1 MLIYNNTS
9 EIEPLESILGQER
22 AITAMEMGLKVDNPA
37 YNMYLAGDSGTGK
50 TTYAMKA
57 LKKYALKKSTHKDW
71 CYVYNFENTREPVII
86 DLEKGLGKVFK
97 KDIEKLIETLADEL
111 KDAFESEDFELGKN
125 QLIEDYEREKD
136 VLLKKIKKYGEEK
149 GFKLKNSKVGM
160 VFIPIKDEKEQE
172 EGKEQEKE
180 KENEDASDEEFYK
193 VKRELENMAIQVVY
207 KIRDLEDAAKE
218 ALLELEEEVAKF
230 IIDPHIQI
238 LAEKY
243 SQYEKVQTHLKN
255 MREDILEYVYLFY
268 MDEEELK
275 EKYDKDL
282 FVKYK
287 VNLFV
292 DNGID
297 KEKSPAPVIVEINPS
312 PANLFGKAEFD
323 YNNGN
328 IKTDF
333 TKLIPGAVHKAN
345 GGYLVLYVDQL
356 LRYPLSWDMLK
367 RAIQSRKIGVDTQTS
382 IKPQNMSINMKVIL
396 IGSNYMYNLLYNYDP
411 DFSKYFKVF
420 VDFDNEMD
428 KNEINE
434 DGIAKFIAF
443 QCNKN
448 KIKHFTYD
456 AVQEVVKLSCRIA
469 GDKYKLSTQF
479 NKIMEI
485 VLEGNAY
492 AELREV
498 EYVDKEDVK
507 KAISERRKRVSRI
520 ECKMNESLENGFTLI
535 ETKGQRVGVING
547 LSVLNTG
554 EYSFGRPSRIT
565 VTTSPGSKGIVN
577 IEREV
582 EMSGPIHSKGVLIL
596 GGYLS
601 ENFAQEFPL
610 SLNAYV
616 CFEQNYG
623 GVDGDSATGAELY
636 ALLSSLS
643 NIPLKQNI
651 AVTGSMNQKGEIQ
664 VVGGIT
670 EKIEGFYS
678 ACNKIGISDSQ
689 GVIIPKNNSRNLV
702 LSDEITNAI
711 KEGKF
716 HIYTVERVEEAIEIL
731 TDLKF
736 EEIKRMTIDRLREF
750 SNLQNNSKK

>member
-22 AITAMEMGLKVDNPA
+22 AISSMEIGLKIDNPA
-37 YNMYLAGDSGTGK
+37 YNMYLSGDSGTGK

-57 LKKYALKKSTHKDW
+57 LKKYALKKSAHKDW
-71 CYVYNFENTREPVII
+71 CYVYNFENPREPMII

-97 KDIEKLIETLADEL
+97 KDIEKLIETLTDEL

-125 QLIEDYEREKD
+125 QLIEEYEREKD
-136 VLLKKIKKYGEEK
+136 ILLKKIKKYGEEK

-160 VFIPIKDEKEQE
+160 VFIPIKDE
-172 EGKEQEKE
+172 E
-180 KENEDASDEEFYK
+180 KENEDDIDEEFYK

-230 IIDPHIQI
+230 IIDPHIQS
-238 LAEKY
+238 LVEKY
-243 SQYEKVQTHLKN
+243 SEYEKVQTYLNN

-268 MDEEELK
+268 MEEEELK
-275 EKYDKDL
+275 DKYDKDL
-282 FVKYK
+282 FIKYK

-297 KEKSPAPVIVEINPS
+297 KENSPAPVIVEINPS

-323 YNNGN
+323 YNYGN
-328 IKTDF
+328 AKTDF

-382 IKPQNMSINMKVIL
+382 IKPQNMPINMKVIL

-428 KNEINE
+428 KNEFNE
-434 DGIAKFIAF
+434 DGIARFISF

-448 KIKHFTYD
+448 KLKHFTYD
-456 AVQEVVKLSCRIA
+456 AVQEVIKLSSRIT
-469 GDKYKLSTQF
+469 GDKHKLSTQF

-485 VLEGNAY
+485 VVESNAY
-492 AELREV
+492 AEIREV
-498 EYVDKEDVK
+498 EYVDKEDID
-507 KAISERRKRVSRI
+507 KAINERRKRVSRI
-520 ECKMNESLENGFTLI
+520 ESKMNESLENGFTLI

-565 VTTSPGSKGIVN
+565 VTTSPGNKGIVN

-582 EMSGPIHSKGVLIL
+582 DMSGPIHNKGVLIL

-610 SLNAYV
+610 SLNAYI

-670 EKIEGFYS
+670 EKIEGFYC
-678 ACNKIGISDSQ
+678 ACKKIGLNDNQ

-702 LSDEITNAI
+702 LSDEINSAI

-716 HIYTVERVEEAIEIL
+716 HIYTIEKVEEAMEIL
-731 TDLKF
+731 TDMKF
-736 EEIKRMTIDRLREF
+736 DEIKKLTIKRLKEF
-750 SNLQNNSKK
+750 YDMQNSLKK

>member
-1 MLIYNNTS
+1 MLKFNNTS
-9 EIEPLESILGQER
+9 ELEPLEGILGQER
-22 AITAMEMGLKVDNPA
+22 AIAAMEIGLNIDNPA

-57 LKKYALKKSTHKDW
+57 LKDHAAQKGNQKDW
-71 CYVYNFENTREPVII
+71 CYVYNFENNREPVII
-86 DLEKGLGKVFK
+86 GLERGLGKVFK
-97 KDIEKLIETLADEL
+97 KDIEKLIETLEDEL

-136 VLLKKIKKYGEEK
+136 TLLKKIKKYGEEK

-160 VFIPIKDEKEQE
+160 VFIPIKDDKESEKEE
-172 EGKEQEKE
+172 DD
-180 KENEDASDEEFYK
+180 DASDEEFYK

-238 LAEKY
+238 LEEKY
-243 SQYEKVQTHLKN
+243 KDYEKVETYLNN
-255 MREDILEYVYLFY
+255 MRDDILEYVYLFY
-268 MDEEELK
+268 LDEEDLK
-275 EKYDKDL
+275 DKYDKDI
-282 FVKYK
+282 FIKYK

-297 KEKSPAPVIVEINPS
+297 KENSTAPVIVEINPS
-312 PANLFGKAEFD
+312 PANLFGKAEYD

-328 IKTDF
+328 VKTDF

-356 LRYPLSWDMLK
+356 LRYALSWDMLK

-382 IKPQNMSINMKVIL
+382 IKPENMPIDMKVIL
-396 IGSNYMYNLLYNYDP
+396 IGSNYMYNLLYNYDD

-420 VDFDNEMD
+420 VDFDDEMD

-434 DGIAKFIAF
+434 NGVAKFIAF
-443 QCNKN
+443 QCKKN
-448 KIKHFTYD
+448 DMKHFTYD
-456 AVQEVVKLSCRIA
+456 AVQEVIKHSTRIS
-469 GDKYKLSTQF
+469 GDKHKLSTRF
-479 NKIMEI
+479 NKIMEVI
-485 VLEGNAY
+485 VESEAYSKIRNA
-492 AELREV
+492 
-498 EYVDKEDVK
+498 EYVDKEDINQ
-507 KAISERRKRVSRI
+507 AIEERRKRVSRI
-520 ECKMNESLENGFTLI
+520 ESKMDESLNNGFTLI
-535 ETKGQRVGVING
+535 ETKGQRVGVVNG

-596 GGYLS
+596 SGYLY
-601 ENFAQEFPL
+601 ENLAQEFPL
-610 SLNAYV
+610 SLNANI

-651 AVTGSMNQKGEIQ
+651 AATGSMNQKGEIQ
-664 VVGGIT
+664 VVGGIS

-678 ACNKIGISDSQ
+678 ACKKKGLSSDQ
-689 GVIIPKNNSRNLV
+689 GVIIPKNNSRNLI
-702 LSDEITNAI
+702 LSNEVNEAI
-711 KEGKF
+711 EKGTF
-716 HIYTVERVEEAIEIL
+716 HIYTVEKAEEAIEIL
-731 TDLKF
+731 TDMKF
-736 EEIKRMTIDRLREF
+736 EEVKRLAIERLKHF
-750 SNLQNNSKK
+750 SEIQNAYKK

>member
-1 MLIYNNTS
+1 MLYFNNTS
-9 EIEPLESILGQER
+9 EIEPLEGILGQER
-22 AITAMEMGLKVDNPA
+22 AIAAMEIGLNIDNPA

-57 LKKYALKKSTHKDW
+57 LNKYAAQKSSHKDW
-71 CYVYNFENTREPVII
+71 IYVYNFENIREPVII
-86 DLEKGLGKVFK
+86 GLEKGLGKVFK
-97 KDIEKLIETLADEL
+97 KDIEKLIETLLDEL
-111 KDAFESEDFELGKN
+111 RDAFESEDFELGKN

-136 VLLKKIKKYGEEK
+136 ALLKKIKKYGEEK

-160 VFIPIKDEKEQE
+160 VFIPIKEEKDSEKEE
-172 EGKEQEKE
+172 EKE
-180 KENEDASDEEFYK
+180 DEDAKDEEFYK

-230 IIDPHIQI
+230 IIDPHIQA
-238 LAEKY
+238 LSEKY
-243 SQYEKVQTHLKN
+243 SEYDKVQTYLKN
-255 MREDILEYVYLFY
+255 MRDDILEYVYLFY

-275 EKYDKDL
+275 DKYDKDN
-282 FVKYK
+282 FIKYK

-292 DNGID
+292 DNSID
-297 KEKSPAPVIVEINPS
+297 KENSPAPVIVEINPS
-312 PANLFGKAEFD
+312 PANLFGKAEYD
-323 YNNGN
+323 YYNGN

-356 LRYPLSWDMLK
+356 LRYALSWDMLK

-382 IKPQNMSINMKVIL
+382 IKPENMPINMKVIL
-396 IGSNYMYNLLYNYDP
+396 IGTNYMYNLLYNYDA

-420 VDFDNEMD
+420 VDFDSEMD
-428 KNEINE
+428 KNENNE
-434 DGIAKFIAF
+434 DGIARFIAA

-448 KIKHFTYD
+448 DMKHFTYNG
-456 AVQEVVKLSCRIA
+456 VQEVIKHSTRIA
-469 GDKYKLSTQF
+469 GDKYKLSTHF

-485 VLEGNAY
+485 IVESEAY
-492 AELREV
+492 AKMRNA
-498 EYVDKEDVK
+498 EYVDREDIS
-507 KAISERRKRVSRI
+507 KAIEERRKRVNRI
-520 ECKMNESLENGFTLI
+520 ESKMDESLDNGFTLI
-535 ETKGQRVGVING
+535 DTAGQRVGVING

-565 VTTSPGSKGIVN
+565 VTTSPGNKGIVN

-582 EMSGPIHSKGVLIL
+582 DMSGPIHSKGVLIL
-596 GGYLS
+596 GGYLY

-610 SLNAYV
+610 SLNANI

-651 AVTGSMNQKGEIQ
+651 AATGSMNQKGEIQ
-664 VVGGIT
+664 VVGGIS

-678 ACNKIGISDSQ
+678 ACKKKGLNNNQ
-689 GVIIPKNNSRNLV
+689 GVIIPKNNDRNLI
-702 LSDEITNAI
+702 LSDEVNDAI
-711 KEGKF
+711 NEGRF
-716 HIYTVERVEEAIEIL
+716 QIYEVERVEEAIEIL
-731 TDLKF
+731 TDMKF
-736 EEIKRMTIDRLREF
+736 EEVKRLALERLRTF
-750 SNLQNNSKK
+750 SDIQSSAKK